1 MGKTILLVDDE
12 VEITDIHQRYLIQA
26 GYQVLVAHDELEAL
40 ELFKKKP
47 IDLIITD
54 VMMPRMDGYDLISEV
69 QYLSPEQPFLFIT
82 AKTSEQDK
90 IYGLSL
96 GADDFIAKP
105 FSPRE
110 LVLRVHNILRR
121 LHRGGETELI
131 SLGNLKMNHSSHEVQ
146 IGEEMLDL
154 TVKSF
159 ELLWILASNP
169 ERVFSKTDLY
179 EKIWKEDYVDDTNT
193 LNVHIHALRQ
203 ELAKYSSDQTPTI
216 KTVWGLGYKIEKP
229 RGQT

>member
-26 GYQVLVAHDELEAL
+26 GYQVLVAHDGLEAL

-90 IYGLSL
+90 ICSTRL
-96 GADDFIAKP
+96 G
-105 FSPRE
+105 SR
-110 LVLRVHNILRR
+110 
-121 LHRGGETELI
+121 
-131 SLGNLKMNHSSHEVQ
+131 
-146 IGEEMLDL
+146 
-154 TVKSF
+154 
-159 ELLWILASNP
+159 
-169 ERVFSKTDLY
+169 
-179 EKIWKEDYVDDTNT
+179 
-193 LNVHIHALRQ
+193 
-203 ELAKYSSDQTPTI
+203 
-216 KTVWGLGYKIEKP
+216 
-229 RGQT
+229 

>member
-26 GYQVLVAHDELEAL
+26 GYQVLVAHDGLEAL

-110 LVLRVHNILRR
+110 LVLRVNNILRR